1 MIVYLHG
8 FNSSPKS
15 AKARAPEK
23 YLEKRGEAAQFVC
36 PQLPPRPD
44 MAVAT
49 IDAELARH
57 ARPIT
62 LVGSSLGGFYATW
75 FAEKRGLRAV
85 LINPAVEPH
94 VGLRAHLGPQ
104 QGFDG
109 GASYELTEDYLHQ
122 WKKLCLDAVHPTR
135 YFLLVETSDEV
146 LNCGIAVAKYR
157 GARQK
162 VVQGGDHSFA
172 SFSEHI
178 PLILEF
184 AETSV

>member
-8 FNSSPKS
+8 FNSSPNS
-15 AKARAPEK
+15 AKARALEE
-23 YLEKRGEAAQFVC
+23 YLEKRRSAAQFAC
-36 PQLPPRPD
+36 PQLPPGPD
-44 MAVAT
+44 AAIAT
-49 IDAELARH
+49 IEAELACH
-57 ARPIT
+57 ASPIT

-94 VGLRAHLGPQ
+94 ADLRAHLGPQ
-104 QGFDG
+104 QGFHG
-109 GASYELTEDYLHQ
+109 GASYELTEDYLRQ
-122 WKKLCLDAVHPTR
+122 WEKLCLDEVHPTR
-135 YFLLVETSDEV
+135 YFLLVETGDEV
-146 LNCGIAVAKYR
+146 LDYRIAVAKYR

-172 SFSEHI
+172 SFSEHL

-184 AETSV
+184 AEPSV